1 MIKQILVGYDGS
13 AAAQRALDYAFKL
26 AKSFGCQ
33 VHVVY
38 AASLPTGSPEA
49 AASLMADP
57 AALHPGL
64 SASVA
69 QQAAAAGVTVRFEVI
84 PGSPGD
90 VLLAEVAAGRADHLV
105 IGNSGHGA
113 LARWLLGSVMSRIVE
128 RTQVP
133 VTVVP

>member
-1 MIKQILVGYDGS
+1 MIKQILVGFDGS
-13 AAAQRALDYAFKL
+13 AAAQRALDYALKL
-26 AKSFGCQ
+26 AKGFGCQ

-38 AASLPTGSPEA
+38 AASMPTGSPEA

-64 SASVA
+64 SARVA
-69 QQAAAAGVTVRFEVI
+69 QQAADAGVAARFEVI

-90 VLLAEVAAGRADHLV
+90 VLLAELQSGQADHLV

-113 LARWLLGSVMSRIVE
+113 LARWLLGSVMSRVVE
-128 RTQVP
+128 HTKVP